1 MSRAS
6 AVVVGFV
13 FVQVSK
19 YTATKLGSWSAA
31 SANCTP
37 SSLPNGKQ
45 MSSLILD
52 GQRTETDLCGEDL

>member
-1 MSRAS
+1 VSRAS

-19 YTATKLGSWSAA
+19 YTATKFGSWSAA

-52 GQRTETDLCGEDL
+52 GQWTEADLCGEDL